1 MDETNLKKIVGLFL
15 KVNPNEIND
24 VTIIDTSVLQGS
36 VLFHRMISK
45 INDLFQINLV
55 GGNIHTYSD
64 LINEIERYI

>member
-45 INDLFQINLV
+45 INDLFHINLV

-64 LINEIERYI
+64 LIDEIERYI